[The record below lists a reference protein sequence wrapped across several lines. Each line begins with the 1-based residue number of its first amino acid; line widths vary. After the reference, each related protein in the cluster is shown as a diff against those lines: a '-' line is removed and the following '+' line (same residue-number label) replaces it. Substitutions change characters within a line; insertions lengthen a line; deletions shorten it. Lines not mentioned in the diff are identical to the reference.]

1 MLYYSIYFSPIGKLT
16 LASDEKSLIGLWIEG
31 QKYFKNTI
39 KTEMI
44 RKDDLIIFKKTKK
57 WLDRYFNGEKPQ
69 SSEIPLKPI
78 GGEFRQLVWQELLRI
93 PYGKVITYGE
103 IAKKIAK
110 IQNKQKMSAQAV
122 GGAVGHNPIS
132 IIIPCHRVVGKNGSL
147 TGYAGGIGIKERL
160 LKLEGNAIKND

>member
-57 WLDRYFNGEKPQ
+57 WLR
-69 SSEIPLKPI
+69 
-78 GGEFRQLVWQELLRI
+78 
-93 PYGKVITYGE
+93 
-103 IAKKIAK
+103 
-110 IQNKQKMSAQAV
+110 
-122 GGAVGHNPIS
+122 
-132 IIIPCHRVVGKNGSL
+132 KNYNIWRNS
-147 TGYAGGIGIKERL
+147 
-160 LKLEGNAIKND
+160 